1 MAACAIPLVALGVCG
16 AIGESCILFT
26 VGKFGVLTTS
36 MIAMLQKALIIAM
49 SVTVFHPI
57 LSGMQ
62 VCIGL
67 VVALGA
73 IVLNWDI
80 PSQYLVRSRTPAK
93 GRSVADNALGECHL
107 LLQDDEDVNS
117 AVEVASKQVE
127 DS

>member
-36 MIAMLQKALIIAM
+36 MVAMLQKALIIAI
-49 SVTVFHPI
+49 SVTVFQHT

-62 VCIGL
+62 VSIAL
-67 VVALGA
+67 VVAL
-73 IVLNWDI
+73 
-80 PSQYLVRSRTPAK
+80 AK
-93 GRSVADNALGECHL
+93 GRSVAHNALGECHL

-117 AVEVASKQVE
+117 AVEVASKQVD